1 MSKTKTE
8 LDMSSMLLP
17 LFDLSSAEGRNAL
30 TAQIERLRPP
40 VGLDSEAART
50 VSAILDDVRRHGDDA
65 VVKYMRKWT
74 DPGFSKERM
83 RVSEAELEAAE
94 RALSAPLRAALLA
107 MIENVRVYQSHLLPQ
122 NPEPIE
128 HGGATMGLRF
138 TPVDSAGLAVPG
150 GTAAYPSSVVMLAI
164 PAIVAGVKR
173 LSVVTPPPTH
183 SGQGPAQDVAPLVLA
198 ACQLAGVRDV
208 YRIGGAQGMAAL
220 SFGTETVKPVDMI
233 VGPGNTYVQ
242 LAKAQLAG
250 ITGSD
255 GFYGPSEI
263 LTIADSAADARR
275 VASDLIAQA
284 EHDPG
289 KCFLVSWQAEVLA
302 KVTEE
307 IEKQLKVRK
316 RADALVRALKA
327 DSCAV
332 LVKDVQEAADVAN
345 RIACEHV
352 SLAVADPDALLPL
365 VRHAGEILL
374 GDSTPMAAG
383 DYWAGP
389 SHCLPTGTTARF
401 TSGLSP
407 YTFLKRVGT
416 IRYRNGIP
424 KEARDAIALLAEAEG
439 LDGHA
444 ESARARG

>member
-1 MSKTKTE
+1 MSQ
-8 LDMSSMLLP
+8 SLLP
-17 LFDLSSAEGRNAL
+17 LFDLSLAEGRNAL
-30 TAQIERLRPP
+30 SAQIERLRPP

-74 DPGFSKERM
+74 DPGFTKERI

-94 RALSAPLRAALLA
+94 RGLAAPLRAALLA
-107 MIENVRVYQSHLLPQ
+107 MIENVRVYQSHLLPT
-122 NPEPIE
+122 NPEPIS
-128 HGGATMGLRF
+128 HGGAEMGLRF

-150 GTAAYPSSVVMLAI
+150 GTAAYPSSVVMLAV
-164 PAIVAGVKR
+164 PALVAGVKR
-173 LSVVTPPPTH
+173 LCVVTPPPTH
-183 SGQGPAQDVAPLVLA
+183 SGSGPVLDVAPLVLA

-220 SFGTETVKPVDMI
+220 AFGTESVKPVDMI

-242 LAKAQLAG
+242 LAKAQLANISG
-250 ITGSD
+250 TD

-263 LTIADSAADARR
+263 LTIADSAADPRR

-289 KCFLVSWQAEVLA
+289 KCFLVSWQPEVLA
-302 KVTEE
+302 SVTAE
-307 IEKQLKVRK
+307 IERQLKTRK
-316 RADALVRALKA
+316 RADALVRALRQ

-332 LVKDVQEAADVAN
+332 LVRDVQEAADVAN

-352 SLAVADPDALLPL
+352 SLAVKDPDALLPL

>member
-1 MSKTKTE
+1 M
-8 LDMSSMLLP
+8 P
-17 LFDLSSAEGRNAL
+17 
-30 TAQIERLRPP
+30 
-40 VGLDSEAART
+40 EA
-50 VSAILDDVRRHGDDA
+50 
-65 VVKYMRKWT
+65 
-74 DPGFSKERM
+74 
-83 RVSEAELEAAE
+83 
-94 RALSAPLRAALLA
+94 
-107 MIENVRVYQSHLLPQ
+107 PQ
-122 NPEPIE
+122 PIV
-128 HGGATMGLRF
+128 HGGAEMGLRF

-150 GTAAYPSSVVMLAI
+150 GKAAYPSSVIMLAI

-173 LSVVTPPPTH
+173 LCVVTPPPTH
-183 SGQGPAQDVAPLVLA
+183 SGSGPAEDVQPLVLA
-198 ACQLAGVRDV
+198 ACKLAGVRNV
-208 YRIGGAQGMAAL
+208 YRIGGAQAMAAL
-220 SFGTETVKPVDMI
+220 AFGTESVQPVDMI

-242 LAKAQLAG
+242 LAKAQLSG
-250 ITGSD
+250 ITGTD

-263 LTIADSAADARR
+263 LTIADETADVRR
-275 VASDLIAQA
+275 VAADLLAQA

-289 KCFLVSWQAEVLA
+289 RCFLVSWRADVLT

-307 IEKQLKVRK
+307 IGRQLAVRK
-316 RADALVRALKA
+316 RADALRKALLE

-332 LVKDVQEAADVAN
+332 LVRDVEEAAEVAN

-352 SLAVADPDALLPL
+352 SLAVSDPDALLPL

-374 GDSTPMAAG
+374 GDATPMAAG

-416 IRYRNGIP
+416 IRYRNGFP
-424 KEARDAIALLAEAEG
+424 KAAREAVARLAEAEG

-444 ESARARG
+444 ESARVRG

>member
-1 MSKTKTE
+1 MTQPN
-8 LDMSSMLLP
+8 LP
-17 LFDLSSAEGRNAL
+17 LFDLSNDSGRNAL
-30 TAQIERLRPP
+30 TAQIERLKPP
-40 VGLDSEAART
+40 VGLGSEAART
-50 VSAILDDVRRHGDDA
+50 VSDIIEDVRAHGDDA

-74 DPGFSKERM
+74 DPAFAPERM
-83 RVSEAELEAAE
+83 RVSDAEFDAAVGT
-94 RALSAPLRAALLA
+94 LSPALRAALEGA
-107 MIENVRVYQSHLLPQ
+107 IANVRAYQSHLMPK
-122 NPEPIE
+122 NPEPIV
-128 HGGATMGLRF
+128 HGGAEMGLRF
-138 TPVDSAGLAVPG
+138 TPVDSVGLAVPG
-150 GTAAYPSSVVMLAI
+150 GTAAYPSSVIMLAV
-164 PAIVAGVKR
+164 PALVAGVPADR
-173 LSVVTPPPTH
+173 IVVVTPPPTRQ
-183 SGQGPAQDVAPLVLA
+183 GDGPAADVHPLVLA
-198 ACQLAGVRDV
+198 ACRLCGVREV
-208 YRIGGAQGMAAL
+208 YRIGGAQAMAAL
-220 SFGTETVKPVDMI
+220 AFGTKTVPAVDMI

-250 ITGSD
+250 VTGTD

-263 LTIADSAADARR
+263 LTIADTSADPRK
-275 VASDLIAQA
+275 VASDLLAQA

-289 KCFLVSWQAEVLA
+289 KCFLVSWQAEALA
-302 KVTEE
+302 RIDAE
-307 IEKQLKVRK
+307 IGKQLVVRK
-316 RADALVRALKA
+316 RAKALERALRD

-332 LVKDVQEAADVAN
+332 LVRDVAEAAAVAN

-374 GDSTPMAAG
+374 GDDTPMAAG

-416 IRYRNGIP
+416 IRYRDGIP
-424 KEARDAIALLAEAEG
+424 AAAREAIALLAETEG

-444 ESARARG
+444 ESARSRG

>member
-1 MSKTKTE
+1 MSE
-8 LDMSSMLLP
+8 PLLP
-17 LFDLSSAEGRNAL
+17 LFDLSRAEGRNAL

-50 VSAILDDVRRHGDDA
+50 VSSILEDVRRNGDDA

-94 RALSAPLRAALLA
+94 LTLSEPLRAALLA
-107 MIENVRVYQSHLLPQ
+107 MIDNVRVYQSHLLPQ
-122 NPEPIE
+122 NPEPIV
-128 HGGATMGLRF
+128 HGGAEMGLRF

-183 SGQGPAQDVAPLVLA
+183 SGQGPALDVAPLVLA

-250 ITGSD
+250 ITGTD

-263 LTIADSAADARR
+263 LTIADSAADPRR

-289 KCFLVSWQAEVLA
+289 KCFLVSWQADVLA
-302 KVTEE
+302 KVTAE
-307 IEKQLKVRK
+307 IERQLKVRK
-316 RADALVRALKA
+316 RAEALVRALKA

-332 LVKDVQEAADVAN
+332 LVRDVQEAADVAN

-374 GDSTPMAAG
+374 GDATPMASG

>member
-1 MSKTKTE
+1 MTTE
-8 LDMSSMLLP
+8 PLLP
-17 LFDLSSAEGRNAL
+17 TFDLSSAAGRNAL

-40 VGLDSEAART
+40 VGHDGEAART
-50 VSAILDDVRRHGDDA
+50 VAEINADVRAHGDDA

-74 DPGFSKERM
+74 DPAFDAARI
-83 RVSEAELEAAE
+83 RVPEAELDAAE
-94 RALSAPLRAALLA
+94 RGLSPALRAAILG
-107 MIENVRVYQSHLLPQ
+107 MIDNVRTYQTHLLPQ
-122 NPEPIE
+122 APAPIV
-128 HGGATMGLRF
+128 HGGAELGLRF
-138 TPVDSAGLAVPG
+138 TPVDSVGLAVPG

-164 PAIVAGVKR
+164 PAIVAGVDPER
-173 LSVVTPPPTH
+173 ISVVTPPPTH
-183 SGQGPAQDVAPLVLA
+183 TGSGPARDVAPLVLA
-198 ACQLAGVRDV
+198 ACKLSGIRHV
-208 YRIGGAQGMAAL
+208 YRVGGAQGMAAL
-220 SFGTETVKPVDMI
+220 AFGTQSVPAVDMI
-233 VGPGNTYVQ
+233 VGPGNSYVQ

-250 ITGSD
+250 VIGTD

-263 LTIADSAADARR
+263 LTIADASADPRR

-289 KCFLVSWQAEVLA
+289 KCFLVSWDAAVLARIVAEVGRQVA
-302 KVTEE
+302 E
-307 IEKQLKVRK
+307 RK
-316 RADALVRALKA
+316 RAPALVRALAA

-332 LVKDVQEAADVAN
+332 LTRDEDEAAAVAN

-352 SLAVADPDALLPL
+352 SLAVRDPDALLPK

-374 GDSTPMAAG
+374 GDATPMASG

-416 IRYRNGIP
+416 IRYRHGIP
-424 KEARDAIALLAEAEG
+424 SEAREAIALLAEAEG

-444 ESARARG
+444 ESARVRG

>member
-1 MSKTKTE
+1 MSQT
-8 LDMSSMLLP
+8 LLP
-17 LFDLSSAEGRNAL
+17 LFDLSRADGRNAL

-50 VSAILDDVRRHGDDA
+50 VSSILEDVRKHGDEA

-74 DPGFSKERM
+74 DPAFSKERM
-83 RVSEAELEAAE
+83 RVSEAEFEAAE
-94 RALSAPLRAALLA
+94 RSLSAPLRAALGA
-107 MIENVRVYQSHLLPQ
+107 MIENVRTYQSHLLPKD
-122 NPEPIE
+122 PEPIV
-128 HGGATMGLRF
+128 HGGAEMGLRF

-183 SGQGPAQDVAPLVLA
+183 NGQGVAQDVAPLVLA

-220 SFGTETVKPVDMI
+220 AFGTETVKPVDMI

-263 LTIADSAADARR
+263 LTIADRAADPRR

-289 KCFLVSWQAEVLA
+289 KCFLVSWDAEVLA
-302 KVTEE
+302 RVTTE
-307 IEKQLKVRK
+307 IEAQLKVRK

-332 LVKDVQEAADVAN
+332 LVRDAQEAAEVAN

-374 GDSTPMAAG
+374 GDATPMAAG

-416 IRYRNGIP
+416 IRYRHGIP
-424 KEARDAIALLAEAEG
+424 KEAREAIALLAEAEG

>member
-1 MSKTKTE
+1 MSQT
-8 LDMSSMLLP
+8 LLP
-17 LFDLSSAEGRNAL
+17 LFDLSLTEGRNAL

-50 VSAILDDVRRHGDDA
+50 VSSILEDVRANGDDA

-74 DPGFSKERM
+74 DPGFSKDRM
-83 RVSEAELEAAE
+83 RVSEQELEIAE
-94 RALSAPLRAALLA
+94 RSLSAELRAALKS
-107 MIENVRVYQSHLLPQ
+107 MIENVRVYQTHLLPQ
-122 NPEPIE
+122 NPEPIV
-128 HGGATMGLRF
+128 HGGAEMGLRF

-164 PAIVAGVKR
+164 PAIVSGVER
-173 LSVVTPPPTH
+173 LCVVTPPPTH
-183 SGQGPAQDVAPLVLA
+183 NGQGPAKDVAPLVLA
-198 ACQLAGVRDV
+198 ACRLAGVSEV

-220 SFGTETVKPVDMI
+220 AFGTETVKPVDMI

-242 LAKAQLAG
+242 LAKAQLANIAG
-250 ITGSD
+250 TD

-263 LTIADSAADARR
+263 LTIADASADPRR

-302 KVTEE
+302 RVTEE
-307 IEKQLKVRK
+307 IEKQLALRK
-316 RADALVRALKA
+316 RADALVRALRQ

-332 LVKDVQEAADVAN
+332 LVRDVQEAADVAN

-352 SLAVADPDALLPL
+352 SLAVADPNALLSL
-365 VRHAGEILL
+365 VRHGGEILL

-416 IRYRNGIP
+416 IRYRHGIP
-424 KEARDAIALLAEAEG
+424 QEAREAIALLAEAEG

-444 ESARARG
+444 ESARTRG